1 MAVLK
6 KVRLIG
12 ALSGSPGWYISPHG
26 YNLYRTSPG
35 DTFESLAQ
43 TYLGDA
49 ARSGEIFNDQSP
61 EWRSA
66 HGNDS
71 TNLET
76 GAELYMPQEAI
87 NAAIGMGLVDAGG
100 GGEPPTAARSG
111 KTEVNGT
118 DVLKPSTPSN
128 VVPIR
133 PAPPPAKPSTPAT
146 PATPTATGSF
156 FSKFGKAI
164 LITSGLSVV
173 VGTAAAIVH
182 HHKPAHRHNPKRRGK
197 KGFAA
202 AWRAAA
208 G

>member
-26 YNLYRTSPG
+26 YNLYRTSAG

-43 TYLGDA
+43 TYLGDV
-49 ARSGEIFNDQSP
+49 ARASDIYNDQSP

-66 HGNDS
+66 HGNDPA
-71 TNLET
+71 NLET

-87 NAAIGMGLVDAGG
+87 TAAIGMGLVDAGG

-111 KTEVNGT
+111 KTEVAGT

-133 PAPPPAKPSTPAT
+133 PAPTPTPKTTPKTT

-164 LITSGLSVV
+164 LIGGGLSVA
-173 VGTAAAIVH
+173 VGTVAALVH
-182 HHKPAHRHNPKRRGK
+182 HHKPAHRQNPKRRA

-202 AWRAAA
+202 AWRAAE